1 VLSYFQAI
9 VLGLLQGVTEL
20 FPVSSLGHTVLLP
33 ALLGWNNLVR
43 AQSAPE
49 SFYLAFVVALHVGTA
64 LALFLFFWRD
74 WVRIIKGFFRTLA
87 KRRIE
92 TPDER
97 LAWLLGVATIPA
109 AITGLVLEHALRTQ
123 FAKPLAASIFLT
135 VNGLILLAGER
146 VRRQAGVQKLARV
159 PAGAPASGPE
169 PGRRLD
175 TLDFKEAVV
184 IGVAQVGALLAGIS
198 RSGITMVAGLV
209 RGLNHE
215 DAARFSFLLATPLIF
230 AAGVY
235 KIPDLL
241 GPLGDGVRPQALV
254 GAACAFVAAYAS
266 TKFLLKFFETRS
278 LLPFGIYCLIAGGL
292 CILRF
297 A

>member
-1 VLSYFQAI
+1 MLSYFQAI

-43 AQSAPE
+43 AQSASE
-49 SFYLAFVVALHVGTA
+49 SFYLAFVVALHVATA
-64 LALFLFFWRD
+64 IALFIFFWKD
-74 WVRIIKGFFRTLA
+74 WVRIIRGFFRSLA
-87 KRRIE
+87 RRRIE

-97 LAWLLGVATIPA
+97 LAWLLVIATIPA
-109 AITGLVLEHALRTQ
+109 GITGLALEHTLRTQ

-146 VRRQAGVQKLARV
+146 VRRRAGVRKLATV
-159 PAGAPASGPE
+159 PAGASAMGPE

-175 TLDFKEAVV
+175 TLDFKESVV
-184 IGVAQVGALLAGIS
+184 IGVAQIAALFAGIS

-230 AAGVY
+230 AAGLY
-235 KIPDLL
+235 KVPDLL
-241 GPLGDGVRPQALV
+241 GPLGNGVRSQALV
-254 GAACAFVAAYAS
+254 GAVFSGVAAYLS
-266 TKFLLKFFETRS
+266 TKFLIKFFETRS
-278 LLPFGIYCLIAGGL
+278 LLPFGIYCLVAGGL